1 MQILHSYMKISWPAI
16 ILIALGILLAVAPW
30 TFAPVCEVNGM
41 YAQLASGKTIPMPC
55 GWTARAEIGLGALLV
70 VAGVLLMIAKTNETK
85 RIIGIFG
92 AAIGV
97 LTILF
102 PTYITKMCALADH
115 PCNLLTKPV
124 LIILGVLVI
133 IVSAYVAYSART
145 D

>member
-1 MQILHSYMKISWPAI
+1 MKIYWPSI
-16 ILIALGILLAVAPW
+16 ILIILGVLLAIAPW

-41 YAQLASGKTIPMPC
+41 YAILANGKTLLMPC
-55 GWTARAEIGLGALLV
+55 GWTARAEVGLGALLV
-70 VAGVLLMIAKTNETK
+70 VAGILLAIAKTNETK

-97 LTILF
+97 LVILF

-124 LIILGVLVI
+124 LILLGIATI

>member
-1 MQILHSYMKISWPAI
+1 MKISWPAI
-16 ILIALGILLAVAPW
+16 LLIVLGILLAVAPW
-30 TFAPVCEVNGM
+30 TFAPVCEVEGM
-41 YAQLASGKTIPMPC
+41 YAQLASGKTLPMPC

-70 VAGVLLMIAKTNETK
+70 VAGGMLLIAKTNETK

-102 PTYITKMCALADH
+102 PTYITRMCMLADH
-115 PCNLLTKPV
+115 PCNLVTKPV

-133 IVSAYVAYSART
+133 IVSAYIAYSART